1 MFVCNARVCWL
12 LQALQVLII
21 GRNKLSLN
29 DWTAHFLFDAGFHL
43 CCMQN
48 QLSEGLFVSNNSKRP
63 AIL

>member
-21 GRNKLSLN
+21 GRNKLLSQN
-29 DWTAHFLFDAGFHL
+29 DWTAHFLFGAGFHL

-48 QLSEGLFVSNNSKRP
+48 QLSAGSFCK
-63 AIL
+63 